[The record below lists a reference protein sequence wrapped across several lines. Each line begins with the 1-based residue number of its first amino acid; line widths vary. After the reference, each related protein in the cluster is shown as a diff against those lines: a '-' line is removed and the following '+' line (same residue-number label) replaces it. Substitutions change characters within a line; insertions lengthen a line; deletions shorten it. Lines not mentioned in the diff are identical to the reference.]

1 METKIYRHGDRRPP
15 GPDHGKT
22 VLSFSHFFVNI
33 WIPNLI
39 GENNM
44 EEAFMQRTV
53 TCGSLR
59 AADEGRTVVLNGWV
73 HRNRDHGALHFINL
87 RDRYG
92 ITQVVVDDDADE
104 ELEKTASSLKMEYCI
119 AVEGI
124 VRKRPDNMIN
134 SDMETGEIEVK
145 AERIEIL
152 SQCAVLPFMI
162 EDENSARE
170 DLRLKYRFL
179 DLRTKGMQDRI
190 RLRHQIVK
198 AIREFFYKTDFYEI
212 ETPTLVKSTPEG
224 ARDFLVPSRIY
235 PGKFFALPQSPQL
248 YKQILMV
255 SGFDKYFQIARCYR
269 DEDPRGDRQLEFTQL
284 DIEMSFVKRDD
295 VLLLIENMFN
305 DVFKKVLGIGIPA
318 HFRRLTYHDAMNTYG
333 SDKPDLRFGL
343 EISDASSWAARSTFN
358 AFTET
363 LSNGG
368 VVRYIKAPRTDGH
381 DYTRKYLSELEA
393 AAKIYGAHGLAW
405 MKVED
410 GKLSGGVSK
419 FFQGMDGDV
428 ISATGA
434 GDGDVLLMVA
444 HQDWKKCC
452 NSLGAVR
459 NRLGAD
465 LNLIKPGYE
474 FCWIIDFP
482 LFEYNED
489 EGHWEA
495 AHHMFSMPQAEYID
509 TMEQDPGAVKGDLYD
524 LVLNGYELASGSI
537 RIHDIE
543 LQKRVFRICNFPDD
557 VAQERFGFLLD
568 CFKYG
573 PPPHGGI
580 APGIDRLCMIIAGQS
595 SIKEVIAFPKNTAA
609 LSPMDDCPSEV
620 EQKQLDELHLAIVA
634 PEKKND

>member
-1 METKIYRHGDRRPP
+1 
-15 GPDHGKT
+15 
-22 VLSFSHFFVNI
+22 
-33 WIPNLI
+33 
-39 GENNM
+39 M

-53 TCGSLR
+53 TCGSLK
-59 AADEGRTVVLNGWV
+59 AADEGKTVVLNGWV

-92 ITQVVVDDDADE
+92 ITQVVVDDDADQD
-104 ELEKTASSLKMEYCI
+104 LEKTASSLKLEYCI
-119 AVEGI
+119 AVKGI
-124 VRKRPDNMIN
+124 VRRRPDEMIN
-134 SDMETGEIEVK
+134 PDMVTGEIEVK
-145 AERIEIL
+145 AEKIEIL
-152 SQCAVLPFMI
+152 SSCAVLPFMI
-162 EDENSARE
+162 EDENPAKE

-179 DLRTKGMQDRI
+179 DLRCQGMQDRI
-190 RLRHQIVK
+190 RLRHEIVK
-198 AIREFFYKTDFYEI
+198 AIREYFYKTDFYEI
-212 ETPTLVKSTPEG
+212 ETPTLIKSTPEG
-224 ARDFLVPSRIY
+224 ARDFLVPSRIH

-295 VLLLIENMFN
+295 VLALMEDMFGE
-305 DVFKKVLGIGIPA
+305 VFKKVLNVDLPA
-318 HFRRLTYHDAMNTYG
+318 KFVRLTYHDAMNTYG
-333 SDKPDLRFGL
+333 CDKPDLRFGV
-343 EISDASSWAARSTFN
+343 EMHDAASFASKSTFK

-363 LSNGG
+363 LENGG
-368 VVRYIKAPRTDGH
+368 CVKYLVAPKTEGH
-381 DYTRKYLSELEA
+381 DFTRKYITELES

-405 MKVED
+405 MKVAD
-410 GKLSGGVSK
+410 GTINGGVSK
-419 FFQGMDGDV
+419 FFAGMEEEVLAETGAKDGDM
-428 ISATGA
+428 I
-434 GDGDVLLMVA
+434 LMIA
-444 HQDWKKCC
+444 HDDWKKCC

-459 NRLGAD
+459 SKLGAE
-465 LNLIKPGYE
+465 LGLIQPGYA

-509 TMEQDPGAVKGDLYD
+509 TMEENPGAVKGDLYD

-543 LQKRVFRICNFPDD
+543 LQKRVFRICNYPDD

-573 PPPHGGI
+573 APPHGGI
-580 APGIDRLCMIIAGQS
+580 APGIDRLCMIVANQS

-609 LSPMDDCPSEV
+609 MSPMDDCPAFV
-620 EQKQLDELHLAIVA
+620 EQKQLDELHLAIVQK
-634 PEKKND
+634 EKKD

>member
-1 METKIYRHGDRRPP
+1 
-15 GPDHGKT
+15 
-22 VLSFSHFFVNI
+22 
-33 WIPNLI
+33 
-39 GENNM
+39 M

-53 TCGSLR
+53 TCGELR
-59 AADEGRTVVLNGWV
+59 AKDEGKSVILNGWV
-73 HRNRDHGALHFINL
+73 ARNRDHGALHFINL

-92 ITQVVVDDDADE
+92 MTQVVVDDDASE

-119 AVEGI
+119 AVKGI
-124 VRKRPDNMIN
+124 VRKRPDEMIN
-134 SDMETGEIEVK
+134 ADMETGEIEVK
-145 AERIEIL
+145 AEKIEIL
-152 SQCAVLPFMI
+152 SECATLPFMI
-162 EDENSARE
+162 EEENSARE

-179 DLRTKGMQDRI
+179 DLRTNGMQKRI
-190 RLRHQIVK
+190 RLRHEVIK

-284 DIEMSFVKRDD
+284 DVEMSFVKRDD
-295 VLLLIENMFN
+295 VLLLMENLFN
-305 DVFKKVLGIGIPA
+305 YVFKTVMNVDLPA
-318 HFRRLTYHDAMNTYG
+318 HFRRITYQEAMEKYG

-343 EISDASSWAARSTFN
+343 EIGDASSFAAKSTFN

-363 LSNGG
+363 LAEGG
-368 VVRYIKAPRTDGH
+368 AVRYIVAPKTDGH
-381 DYTRKYLSELEA
+381 EYTRKYLSELES

-405 MKVED
+405 MKVEN
-410 GKLSGGVSK
+410 GVLSGGVSK
-419 FFQGMDGDV
+419 FFASMDDEVLSATGAKDGDV
-428 ISATGA
+428 I
-434 GDGDVLLMVA
+434 LLVA
-444 HQDWKKCC
+444 HKDFKKCA

-459 NRLGAD
+459 NKLGAE
-465 LNLIKPGYE
+465 LGLIRPGYE

-509 TMEQDPGAVKGDLYD
+509 NMEEDPGRVKGDLYD

-580 APGIDRLCMIIAGQS
+580 APGIDRLCMILAGQS

-609 LSPMDDCPSEV
+609 LSPMDDCPSYV
-620 EQKQLDELHLAIVA
+620 EQKQLDELHLAIV
-634 PEKKND
+634 EDKKNE

>member
-1 METKIYRHGDRRPP
+1 
-15 GPDHGKT
+15 
-22 VLSFSHFFVNI
+22 
-33 WIPNLI
+33 
-39 GENNM
+39 M
-44 EEAFMQRTV
+44 EEAFMQRSV
-53 TCGSLR
+53 TCGELR
-59 AADEGRTVVLNGWV
+59 AKDEGKEVVLNGWV

-92 ITQVVVDDDADE
+92 ITQVVVDDDASE
-104 ELEKTASSLKMEYCI
+104 SLEKMARSLKMEYCI
-119 AVEGI
+119 AVKGI
-124 VRKRPDNMIN
+124 VRRRPDEMTNP
-134 SDMETGEIEVK
+134 DMETGEVEVK
-145 AERIEIL
+145 AEEIEIL
-152 SQCAVLPFMI
+152 SECATLPFMI

-179 DLRTKGMQDRI
+179 DLRTKGMQNRI
-190 RLRHQIVK
+190 RLRHEVVK

-284 DIEMSFVKRDD
+284 DVEMSFVKRDD
-295 VLLLIENMFN
+295 VLLLIENLFN
-305 DVFKKVLGIGIPA
+305 YVFKSVMNIDLPA
-318 HFRRLTYHDAMNTYG
+318 HFRRLSYQEAMEKYG

-343 EISDASSWAARSTFN
+343 EIGDASSFAAKSTFN

-363 LSNGG
+363 LKSGG
-368 VVRYIKAPRTDGH
+368 FVRYIVAPKTEGH
-381 DYTRKYLSELEA
+381 DYTRKYLAELES

-405 MKVED
+405 MKVEN
-410 GKLSGGVSK
+410 GTINGGVSK
-419 FFQGMDGDV
+419 FFAGHEKEVLEETGAKDGDV
-428 ISATGA
+428 I
-434 GDGDVLLMVA
+434 LIVA
-444 HQDWKKCC
+444 HNDFKKCA

-465 LNLIKPGYE
+465 LNLIRPGYE

-509 TMEQDPGAVKGDLYD
+509 TMEEDPGRVKGDLYD

-580 APGIDRLCMIIAGQS
+580 APGIDRLCMILAGES

-609 LSPMDDCPSEV
+609 LSPMDDSPSFV
-620 EQKQLDELHLAIVA
+620 EQKQLDELHLAIV
-634 PEKKND
+634 EKKKDE

>member
-1 METKIYRHGDRRPP
+1 
-15 GPDHGKT
+15 
-22 VLSFSHFFVNI
+22 
-33 WIPNLI
+33 
-39 GENNM
+39 M
-44 EEAFMQRTV
+44 EEAFMQRSV
-53 TCGSLR
+53 TCGELR
-59 AADEGRTVVLNGWV
+59 AKDEGKEVVLNGWV

-92 ITQVVVDDDADE
+92 ITQVVVDDDASE
-104 ELEKTASSLKMEYCI
+104 SLEKMARSLKMEYCI
-119 AVEGI
+119 AVKGI
-124 VRKRPDNMIN
+124 VRRRPDEMIN
-134 SDMETGEIEVK
+134 PDMETGEVEVK
-145 AERIEIL
+145 AEEIEIL
-152 SQCAVLPFMI
+152 SECATLPFMI

-179 DLRTKGMQDRI
+179 DLRTKGMQNRI
-190 RLRHQIVK
+190 RLRHEVVK

-295 VLLLIENMFN
+295 VLLLIENLFN
-305 DVFKKVLGIGIPA
+305 YVFKSVMNIDLPA
-318 HFRRLTYHDAMNTYG
+318 HFRRLSYQEAMEKYG

-343 EISDASSWAARSTFN
+343 EIGDASSFAAKSTFN

-363 LSNGG
+363 LKSGG
-368 VVRYIKAPRTDGH
+368 FVRYIVAPKTEGH
-381 DYTRKYLSELEA
+381 DYTRKYLAELES

-405 MKVED
+405 MKVEN
-410 GKLSGGVSK
+410 GTINGGVSK
-419 FFQGMDGDV
+419 FFAGHEKEVLEETGAKDGDV
-428 ISATGA
+428 I
-434 GDGDVLLMVA
+434 LIVA
-444 HQDWKKCC
+444 HNDFKKCA

-465 LNLIKPGYE
+465 LNLIRPGYE

-509 TMEQDPGAVKGDLYD
+509 TMEEDPGRVKGDLYD

-580 APGIDRLCMIIAGQS
+580 APGIDRLCMILAGES

-609 LSPMDDCPSEV
+609 LSPMDDSPSFV
-620 EQKQLDELHLAIVA
+620 EQKQLDELHLAIV
-634 PEKKND
+634 EKKKDE

>member
-1 METKIYRHGDRRPP
+1 
-15 GPDHGKT
+15 
-22 VLSFSHFFVNI
+22 
-33 WIPNLI
+33 
-39 GENNM
+39 M

-53 TCGSLR
+53 TCGSLK
-59 AADEGRTVVLNGWV
+59 AADEGKTVVLNGWV

-92 ITQVVVDDDADE
+92 ITQVVVDDDADQD
-104 ELEKTASSLKMEYCI
+104 LEKTASSLKLEYCI
-119 AVEGI
+119 AVKGI
-124 VRKRPDNMIN
+124 VRRRPDEMIN
-134 SDMETGEIEVK
+134 PDMATGEIEVK
-145 AERIEIL
+145 AEKIEIL
-152 SQCAVLPFMI
+152 SSCAVLPFMI
-162 EDENSARE
+162 EDENPAKE

-179 DLRTKGMQDRI
+179 DLRCQGMQDRI
-190 RLRHQIVK
+190 RLRHEIVK
-198 AIREFFYKTDFYEI
+198 AIREYFYKTDFYEI
-212 ETPTLVKSTPEG
+212 ETPTLIKSTPEG
-224 ARDFLVPSRIY
+224 ARDFLVPSRIH

-295 VLLLIENMFN
+295 VLALMEDMFGE
-305 DVFKKVLGIGIPA
+305 VFKKVLNVELPSK
-318 HFRRLTYHDAMNTYG
+318 FVRLTYHDAMNTYG
-333 SDKPDLRFGL
+333 CDKPDLRFGV
-343 EISDASSWAARSTFN
+343 EMHDAASFASKSTFK

-363 LSNGG
+363 LENGG
-368 VVRYIKAPRTDGH
+368 YVKYIVAPKTEGH
-381 DYTRKYLSELEA
+381 DFTRKYITELES

-405 MKVED
+405 MKVAD
-410 GKLSGGVSK
+410 GTINGGVSK
-419 FFQGMDGDV
+419 FFAGMEQEVIETTGAKDGDM
-428 ISATGA
+428 I
-434 GDGDVLLMVA
+434 LMIA
-444 HQDWKKCC
+444 HDDWKKCC

-459 NRLGAD
+459 SKLGAE
-465 LNLIKPGYE
+465 LGLIQPGYA

-482 LFEYNED
+482 LFEYNEE

-509 TMEQDPGAVKGDLYD
+509 TLEENPGAVKGDLYD

-543 LQKRVFRICNFPDD
+543 LQKRVFRICNYPDD

-573 PPPHGGI
+573 APPHGGI
-580 APGIDRLCMIIAGQS
+580 APGIDRLCMIVANQS

-609 LSPMDDCPSEV
+609 MSPMDDCPAYV
-620 EQKQLDELHLAIVA
+620 EQKQLDELHLSIVQK
-634 PEKKND
+634 EKKD

>member
-1 METKIYRHGDRRPP
+1 
-15 GPDHGKT
+15 
-22 VLSFSHFFVNI
+22 
-33 WIPNLI
+33 
-39 GENNM
+39 M
-44 EEAFMQRTV
+44 EEAFMQRSV
-53 TCGSLR
+53 TCGELR
-59 AADEGRTVVLNGWV
+59 AKDEGKEVVLNGWV

-92 ITQVVVDDDADE
+92 ITQVVVDDDASE
-104 ELEKTASSLKMEYCI
+104 SLEKMARSLKMEYCI
-119 AVEGI
+119 AVKGI
-124 VRKRPDNMIN
+124 VRRRPDEMIN
-134 SDMETGEIEVK
+134 PDMETGEVEVK
-145 AERIEIL
+145 AEEIEIL
-152 SQCAVLPFMI
+152 SECATLPFMI

-179 DLRTKGMQDRI
+179 DLRTKGMQNRI
-190 RLRHQIVK
+190 RLRHEVVK

-295 VLLLIENMFN
+295 VLLLIENLFN
-305 DVFKKVLGIGIPA
+305 YVFKSVMNIDLPA
-318 HFRRLTYHDAMNTYG
+318 HFRRLSYQEAMEKYG

-343 EISDASSWAARSTFN
+343 EIGNASSFASKSTFN

-363 LSNGG
+363 LKSGG
-368 VVRYIKAPRTDGH
+368 FVRYIVAPKTEGH
-381 DYTRKYLSELEA
+381 DYTRKYLAELES

-405 MKVED
+405 MKVEN
-410 GKLSGGVSK
+410 GTINGGVSK
-419 FFQGMDGDV
+419 FFAGLEKEVLEETGAKDGDV
-428 ISATGA
+428 I
-434 GDGDVLLMVA
+434 LIVA
-444 HQDWKKCC
+444 HNDFKKCA

-465 LNLIKPGYE
+465 LNLIKPRFE

-495 AHHMFSMPQAEYID
+495 AHHMFSMPQAEYLD
-509 TMEQDPGAVKGDLYD
+509 TLESDPGSVKGDLYD

-537 RIHDIE
+537 RIHDVE
-543 LQKRVFRICNFPDD
+543 LQKRIFRICNIPDE
-557 VAQERFGFLLD
+557 VSKERFGFLLD
-568 CFKYG
+568 AFRFS

-580 APGIDRLCMIIAGQS
+580 APGIDRLCMIVANEQ

-609 LSPMDDCPSEV
+609 LSPMDDSPSPV
-620 EQKQLDELHLAIVA
+620 EEKQLDELHLIIKK
-634 PEKKND
+634 PE

>member
-1 METKIYRHGDRRPP
+1 
-15 GPDHGKT
+15 
-22 VLSFSHFFVNI
+22 
-33 WIPNLI
+33 
-39 GENNM
+39 M

-53 TCGSLR
+53 TCGALR
-59 AADEGRTVVLNGWV
+59 AADEGKTVVLNGWV

-92 ITQVVVDDDADE
+92 ITQVVVDDDAAKDLE
-104 ELEKTASSLKMEYCI
+104 ETASSLKLEYCI
-119 AVEGI
+119 AVKGI
-124 VRKRPDNMIN
+124 VRKRPDEMIN
-134 SDMETGEIEVK
+134 PDMETGEIEVK
-145 AERIEIL
+145 AEKIDVL
-152 SQCAVLPFMI
+152 SPCAVLPFMI

-179 DLRTKGMQDRI
+179 DLRCKGMQDRI
-190 RLRHQIVK
+190 RLRHEIVK
-198 AIREFFYKTDFYEI
+198 AIREYFYKTDFYEI
-212 ETPTLVKSTPEG
+212 ETPTLIKSTPEG

-284 DIEMSFVKRDD
+284 DVEMSFVKRDD
-295 VLLLIENMFN
+295 VLALMEDLFN
-305 DVFKKVLGIGIPA
+305 EVFKKVLDVDLPA
-318 HFRRLTYHDAMNTYG
+318 HFRRITYHDAMNTYG
-333 SDKPDLRFGL
+333 CDKPDLRFGL
-343 EISDASSWAARSTFN
+343 EMHDASSFAARSTFK

-363 LSNGG
+363 LEAGG
-368 VVRYIKAPRTDGH
+368 SVKYLVAPKTEGH
-381 DYTRKYLSELEA
+381 DYTRKYLSELES

-405 MKVED
+405 MKVEN
-410 GKLSGGVSK
+410 GTISGGVSK
-419 FFQGMDGDV
+419 FFAGLEKDVLAETGAKDGDV
-428 ISATGA
+428 I
-434 GDGDVLLMVA
+434 LLVA

-459 NRLGAD
+459 SRLGSD
-465 LNLIKPGYE
+465 LGLIGKGYE

-482 LFEYNED
+482 LIEYNEE

-495 AHHMFSMPQAEYID
+495 AHHMFSMPQAEYIEN
-509 TMEQDPGAVKGDLYD
+509 MEKDPGVVKGDLYD

-543 LQKRVFRICNFPDD
+543 LQKRVFRICNYPDD

-573 PPPHGGI
+573 APPHGGI
-580 APGIDRLCMIIAGQS
+580 APGIDRLCMIVANQA

-609 LSPMDDCPSEV
+609 MSPMDDCPAAV
-620 EQKQLDELHLAIVA
+620 EQKQLDELHLSIV
-634 PEKKND
+634 EKEDRK

>member
-1 METKIYRHGDRRPP
+1 
-15 GPDHGKT
+15 
-22 VLSFSHFFVNI
+22 
-33 WIPNLI
+33 
-39 GENNM
+39 M

-53 TCGSLR
+53 TCGGLR
-59 AADEGRTVVLNGWV
+59 AKDEGKEVILNGWV

-92 ITQVVVDDDADE
+92 ITQVVVDDDASE
-104 ELEKTASSLKMEYCI
+104 SLEKMARSLKMEYCI
-119 AVEGI
+119 AVKGI
-124 VRKRPDNMIN
+124 VRRRPDEMIN
-134 SDMETGEIEVK
+134 PDMETGEVEVK
-145 AERIEIL
+145 AEEIEIL
-152 SQCAVLPFMI
+152 SECATLPFMI

-179 DLRTKGMQDRI
+179 DLRTKGMQNRI
-190 RLRHQIVK
+190 RLRHEVVK

-295 VLLLIENMFN
+295 VLLLIENLFN
-305 DVFKKVLGIGIPA
+305 YVFKSVMNIDLPA
-318 HFRRLTYHDAMNTYG
+318 HFRRLSYQEAMEKYG

-343 EISDASSWAARSTFN
+343 EIGDASSFASKSTFN

-363 LSNGG
+363 LKSGG
-368 VVRYIKAPRTDGH
+368 FVRYIVAPKTEGH
-381 DYTRKYLSELEA
+381 DYTRKYLAELES

-405 MKVED
+405 MKVEN
-410 GKLSGGVSK
+410 GTINGGVSK
-419 FFQGMDGDV
+419 FFAGLEKEVLEETGAKDGDV
-428 ISATGA
+428 I
-434 GDGDVLLMVA
+434 LIVA
-444 HQDWKKCC
+444 HNDFKKCA

-465 LNLIKPGYE
+465 LNLIKPGFE

-509 TMEQDPGAVKGDLYD
+509 TMEEDPGRVKGDLYD

-580 APGIDRLCMIIAGQS
+580 APGIDRLCMILAGES

-609 LSPMDDCPSEV
+609 LSPMDDSPSFV
-620 EQKQLDELHLAIVA
+620 EQKQLDELHLAIV
-634 PEKKND
+634 EKKKDE